1 LEYIAFSRQLTFSKG
16 DQMRKQLTQFLKV
29 HLNEVVERHVDG
41 IRQAI
46 PSYSTRTREELRGT
60 ITVYIEGI
68 IEHIE
73 HKQDEKLRQF
83 VVDIAQFR
91 SSLEFKLSEV
101 QHAFMIGRSII
112 LQLLIEQRKNGVD
125 SMPLEIMQ
133 NIELVNESFD
143 WMIRLFSETYQEL
156 QLEKLKAT
164 TEALARAAEET
175 KYFRQRQYFFTAVND
190 SADAIIY
197 LDKDDVIRS
206 WNQGAELIFG
216 YKPQEIIT
224 KSFDV
229 LMPEELLRKRELKWI
244 AEQIAEKGFIRNYET
259 ERVRKDRTRIA
270 VDLTRTLIRDEK
282 GQVVGSSAV
291 IRDISQRKQMEAKL
305 LQAERLALL
314 GKMAAQVAHEIRNPL
329 SSINLNL
336 ELLRDEIREYRQ
348 SRQTDETDELLGA
361 IQSEVD
367 RLSLFVDE
375 YLYFVRPPQ
384 SDKQP
389 EQINHILDKLLQS
402 LNEELKVKDI
412 NITKDFAE
420 DLPEVEIDESQIRRA
435 CLNIL
440 RNAIE
445 AMPEGGILN
454 VRTKREGNANKI
466 LISDTGTGITA
477 EQLEKIFLP
486 FYSTKEMGTGMGLPL
501 VQQILQNHGGT
512 VNCYSVYGKG
522 TTFIIQL

>member
-1 LEYIAFSRQLTFSKG
+1 
-16 DQMRKQLTQFLKV
+16 MRKQLTQFLKV

-206 WNQGAELIFG
+206 WNQGADLIFG